1 MCRSVLQDSG
11 SGVLPISKH
20 KLKAGDMASILKNRK
35 TDNRSSEN
43 VPESVSS
50 DNG

>member
-1 MCRSVLQDSG
+1 M
-11 SGVLPISKH
+11 LPISKH

-43 VPESVSS
+43 VPESVCLEKSVS
-50 DNG
+50 VNMENDKLQ